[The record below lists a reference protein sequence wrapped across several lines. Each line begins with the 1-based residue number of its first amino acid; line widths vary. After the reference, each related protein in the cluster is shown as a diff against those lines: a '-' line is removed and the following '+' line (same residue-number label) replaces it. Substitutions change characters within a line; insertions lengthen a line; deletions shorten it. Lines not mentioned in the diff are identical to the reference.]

1 MNQHFNNLDK
11 RKAKLLEDFTKMAE
25 GKTTDE
31 LLPLILAISKKAK
44 SEGISFTKEE
54 TSLLFEN
61 MKKNMSPEEQQ
72 KADMLLK
79 MASILQE
86 WRPFNYLTTILTILP
101 GTQISLITL
110 PVNLSAT
117 ASLAFE
123 RTESLA
129 SSGAIITTPL
139 VLPLI

>member
-79 MASILQE
+79 MASIL
-86 WRPFNYLTTILTILP
+86 
-101 GTQISLITL
+101 
-110 PVNLSAT
+110 
-117 ASLAFE
+117 
-123 RTESLA
+123 
-129 SSGAIITTPL
+129 
-139 VLPLI
+139 